1 MKVRVNVN
9 GLDIAVSV
17 GDGEQ
22 SLTWL
27 AMVASQQYEL
37 RKPAGRS
44 RVREPSFSKRGFFLP
59 ESIMSSKEEILDPK
73 TKVRQIKVN
82 ELEIEECEATAS
94 EAIDHQR
101 RVLASLAARQQHHEL
116 VVTSSLCSPLAL
128 AKLLYYKAKSATD
141 TR

>member
-1 MKVRVNVN
+1 MN

-37 RKPAGRS
+37 LKPKGRS

-82 ELEIEECEATAS
+82 ELEIEECEATS
-94 EAIDHQR
+94 
-101 RVLASLAARQQHHEL
+101 
-116 VVTSSLCSPLAL
+116 
-128 AKLLYYKAKSATD
+128 K
-141 TR
+141 